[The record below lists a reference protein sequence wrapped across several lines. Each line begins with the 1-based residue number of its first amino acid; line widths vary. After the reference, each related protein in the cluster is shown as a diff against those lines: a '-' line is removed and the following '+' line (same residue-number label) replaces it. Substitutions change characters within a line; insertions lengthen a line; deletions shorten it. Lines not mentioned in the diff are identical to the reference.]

1 MQLREEQTMGRRA
14 RQAEIKREIMDS
26 EEKLSLLDDQMKPWK
41 TKFVEVEDAW
51 VPRCIGLV
59 SAVPYHY
66 LLRDWLLSVVAAC
79 AGGVEHP
86 GMSLENSLRL
96 ER

>member
-1 MQLREEQTMGRRA
+1 MGRRGK
-14 RQAEIKREIMDS
+14 QAEIKREIMDS

-59 SAVPYHY
+59 SAVPYHH
-66 LLRDWLLSVVAAC
+66 LLRDWLLSVVVAC